1 METIGVKPERS
12 WLARNWGWLVA
23 AVFVLILSFVAAI
36 LLFVFGLIKNS
47 DATKLAIKTAKSS
60 PVLAEQIG
68 SPMKIGWLVTGNI
81 EVSPGAGTAKLMIPV
96 SGPKSSGT
104 LYAEEFKN
112 AGIWHLELLEF
123 ARKDSSVRINLLPA
137 ETSMPPATQ
146 W

>member
-1 METIGVKPERS
+1 
-12 WLARNWGWLVA
+12 
-23 AVFVLILSFVAAI
+23 
-36 LLFVFGLIKNS
+36 
-47 DATKLAIKTAKSS
+47 
-60 PVLAEQIG
+60 
-68 SPMKIGWLVTGNI
+68 
-81 EVSPGAGTAKLMIPV
+81 MIPV